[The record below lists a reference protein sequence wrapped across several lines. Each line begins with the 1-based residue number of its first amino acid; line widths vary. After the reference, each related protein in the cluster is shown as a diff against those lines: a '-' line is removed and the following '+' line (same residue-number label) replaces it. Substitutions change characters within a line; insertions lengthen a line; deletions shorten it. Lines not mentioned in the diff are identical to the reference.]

1 MALLVAYTALLA
13 LAAPRPTAADRLPA
27 CAAPA
32 TDEAAAEL
40 VFWNA
45 TVNGTLF
52 YVLQPPAVEGKP
64 LVVFMH
70 GLTAHYEMYEP
81 FLRTVVA
88 AGFAVVY
95 PFIKNPA
102 ADAKPWTT
110 NTNGEFVRRAAAFA
124 AAEAARA
131 GSALRGLDAA
141 RVALVGHSM
150 GATSTIAAAA
160 LHPGVCGPF
169 GPPPLPS
176 TWMPTDLATIVARMP
191 LVVVSARNDA
201 AFWPAPHTAEHEEGC
216 FEKGLPADANPGHGA
231 AFAVFSE
238 ASCAEDH
245 KREPF
250 PDGGHN
256 CIMKTDSPEAPWV
269 RVALQLYLAGSA
281 ERPADCEAALWGDGP
296 GSLP

>member
-13 LAAPRPTAADRLPA
+13 LAAARPTAADRLPA

-32 TDEAAAEL
+32 ADEAAAEL

-81 FLRTVVA
+81 FLRGVA
-88 AGFAVVY
+88 AAG
-95 PFIKNPA
+95 
-102 ADAKPWTT
+102 AKPWTT

-160 LHPGVCGPF
+160 
-169 GPPPLPS
+169 
-176 TWMPTDLATIVARMP
+176 
-191 LVVVSARNDA
+191 
-201 AFWPAPHTAEHEEGC
+201 
-216 FEKGLPADANPGHGA
+216 
-231 AFAVFSE
+231 
-238 ASCAEDH
+238 
-245 KREPF
+245 
-250 PDGGHN
+250 
-256 CIMKTDSPEAPWV
+256 
-269 RVALQLYLAGSA
+269 
-281 ERPADCEAALWGDGP
+281 
-296 GSLP
+296 

>member
-1 MALLVAYTALLA
+1 MALLFQLLFAVAAQ
-13 LAAPRPTAADRLPA
+13 AATSSA
-27 CAAPA
+27 CAEPPSL
-32 TDEAAAEL
+32 DGEL

-81 FLRTVVA
+81 FLRGVAA

-131 GSALRGLDAA
+131 GSALRA
-141 RVALVGHSM
+141 
-150 GATSTIAAAA
+150 
-160 LHPGVCGPF
+160 
-169 GPPPLPS
+169 
-176 TWMPTDLATIVARMP
+176 
-191 LVVVSARNDA
+191 
-201 AFWPAPHTAEHEEGC
+201 
-216 FEKGLPADANPGHGA
+216 
-231 AFAVFSE
+231 
-238 ASCAEDH
+238 
-245 KREPF
+245 
-250 PDGGHN
+250 
-256 CIMKTDSPEAPWV
+256 
-269 RVALQLYLAGSA
+269 
-281 ERPADCEAALWGDGP
+281 
-296 GSLP
+296 